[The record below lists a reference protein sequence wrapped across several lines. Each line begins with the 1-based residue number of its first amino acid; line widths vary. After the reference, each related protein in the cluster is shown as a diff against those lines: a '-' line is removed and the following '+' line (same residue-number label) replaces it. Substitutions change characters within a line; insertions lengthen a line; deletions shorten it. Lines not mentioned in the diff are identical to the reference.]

1 MSKVAV
7 ASTDGISINEH
18 FGRAKEFL
26 IYEVNESGEYTF
38 IERRGNSPHCVPN
51 SNEHTADTAAQ
62 LLADVE
68 VVLVAQIGPR
78 AEKELQS
85 QGIFALP
92 VSSTI
97 DKALKAY
104 GKRGNFIRNSFRR
117 VGSDSQPFGSG
128 GSCGGGCRGCR

>member
-26 IYEVNESGEYTF
+26 IYEVEESGEYTF
-38 IERRGNSPHCVPN
+38 LERRESNPHCVHEGN
-51 SNEHTADTAAQ
+51 DHTVPSTAQ

-68 VVLVAQIGPR
+68 VVLVVQIGPR

-85 QGIFALP
+85 QGVLALP
-92 VSSTI
+92 VKSTI

-104 GKRGNFIRNSFRR
+104 GKRGKFIRSSLQRSGADCQPA
-117 VGSDSQPFGSG
+117 GSNGGCGSG
-128 GSCGGGCRGCR
+128 CHGCR